1 MMTADV
7 LIVDDEKDIRDLI
20 SGILRDEGYGTRT
33 AENSTQTLN
42 EIANR
47 CPALVILDIWLKNS
61 ELDGLEILTKLKNRF
76 PDLPVIIIS
85 GHGNIDTAIRAIKI
99 GAYEYIEKPFNAD
112 RLLLVMKRALEAV
125 SLRRENTELQRRTWQ
140 FDLIG
145 QTPIIDKLR
154 QIIEKTAPT
163 NSRVFISGPA
173 GSGKELIARM
183 LHAQS
188 HRAAQPF
195 IAVNAAILE
204 PENMEHVLFGQ
215 IENNNV
221 YPGLLEKA
229 HGGSLYID
237 EVGEMPIDTQ
247 NKILRVLTD
256 QEFVR
261 LGGGPNVKVDVRV
274 ISGSS
279 QNIESMINEGLFRED
294 LYHRLNVVPIN
305 VPSLSERRE
314 DIKLL
319 INYFVEYLT
328 DTSGLLPKEIS
339 KDVRTVLETHDWPGN
354 VRQLRNCIEYI
365 LISAADN
372 QNEVITLDML
382 PSDIISGTK
391 LPIEKSNT
399 NLMTLPLRDA
409 REVFEREYLL
419 AQISRFGG
427 NISRTA
433 EFVGMERSA
442 LHRKLKSLGVSSERK
457 VSTA

>member
-1 MMTADV
+1 MET
-7 LIVDDEKDIRDLI
+7 
-20 SGILRDEGYGTRT
+20 
-33 AENSTQTLN
+33 
-42 EIANR
+42 
-47 CPALVILDIWLKNS
+47 
-61 ELDGLEILTKLKNRF
+61 F
-76 PDLPVIIIS
+76 
-85 GHGNIDTAIRAIKI
+85 
-99 GAYEYIEKPFNAD
+99 
-112 RLLLVMKRALEAV
+112 
-125 SLRRENTELQRRTWQ
+125 SLRRENSELQRKTWQ

-145 QTPIIDKLR
+145 NTPIIEKLR
-154 QIIEKTAPT
+154 LTIEKTAPT
-163 NSRVFISGPA
+163 NSRVFITGPA
-173 GSGKELIARM
+173 GSGKELVARM
-183 LHAQS
+183 IHRQS
-188 HRAAQPF
+188 TRAAQPC

-204 PENMEHVLFGQ
+204 PENMEYVLFGQ
-215 IENNNV
+215 VENGDV

-237 EVGEMPIDTQ
+237 EIREMPIDTQ

-256 QEFVR
+256 QEFIR
-261 LGGGPNVKVDVRV
+261 LGGGPNVKVDVR
-274 ISGSS
+274 IITGSS
-279 QNIESMINEGLFRED
+279 QNMDTLISEGLFRED
-294 LYHRLNVVPIN
+294 LYHRLNVVPIS

-319 INYFVEYLT
+319 INYFVDYLT
-328 DTSGLLPKEIS
+328 ETSGLLPKGNLKE
-339 KDVRTVLETHDWPGN
+339 VRTVLETHDWPGN

-365 LISAADN
+365 LISAADS
-372 QNEVITLDML
+372 QSEVITMEML

-433 EFVGMERSA
+433 QFVGMERSA
-442 LHRKLKSLGVSSERK
+442 LHRKLKTLGVNSGKR